1 MNLFNQ
7 TILQVNEV
15 LSEVGLLKGR
25 QEDLNGKLA
34 SMRNENTALWQEVE
48 NLRQKHSKQE
58 RVVNKLIQFLGTMVQ
73 PQGNGLKRK
82 LKPSISMLQLAIEE
96 ECSSEK
102 EPKVEFPAED
112 PPPYEIKDEHAG
124 YNAANNWYSSAQG
137 NSTVTEVSADTR
149 WNTSANKNSL
159 TAEFSTP
166 TIRPVL
172 QRQITKEDFDVD
184 VLSMQTEL
192 DSIKDV
198 IAGQMTLDME
208 TVHSLFDSSVET
220 LPATM

>member
-1 MNLFNQ
+1 
-7 TILQVNEV
+7 
-15 LSEVGLLKGR
+15 
-25 QEDLNGKLA
+25 
-34 SMRNENTALWQEVE
+34 
-48 NLRQKHSKQE
+48 
-58 RVVNKLIQFLGTMVQ
+58 
-73 PQGNGLKRK
+73 
-82 LKPSISMLQLAIEE
+82 MLQLAIEE
-96 ECSSEK
+96 EYSSEK

-149 WNTSANKNSL
+149 WNTSANNNSL
-159 TAEFSTP
+159 TADFSTP

-220 LPATM
+220 LPATITSYDSSEFYPSVTYGEADLTGEGATPGQTVPFKQGQFDLDLNTPLIQDGLQDP